1 MSGFG
6 TLLSLAGRSLW
17 NRRSTAVLTIAS
29 IAISVALLSG
39 VERIRSEAR
48 SGFANTLSG
57 TDLIVGARS
66 GDINLLLYSVFRIG
80 NPTNNISWESYQR
93 IAARPAVAWSIPL
106 SLGDSHRGFRVMGT
120 NQDYFQ
126 HYRFAQ
132 SRSLEFASGRPF
144 AGVFESVLGADVAQS
159 LGYATGDSIVI
170 AHGAGATSFVMH
182 DDKPF
187 TVVGVLR
194 KTGTPVD
201 RTVHVSLEGIE
212 AIHIDWQGGAR
223 VPGAQVSSE
232 EVLQMDLQ
240 PKAITAFLL
249 GLKSRIAA
257 FSLQREINT
266 YRQEPL
272 SAIIPGV
279 ALQQM
284 WELLRGVEFAL
295 LAISICVVAAGLM
308 GMLTAILT
316 SLNERRREMAILR
329 AIGARPWQILV
340 LILTEAG
347 LLAVSGVI
355 VGLSLMLGMSAAI
368 APQLEQ
374 RFGIYFAVQPP
385 GLFDAMLAGAVISAA
400 LIIALW
406 PAWRA
411 YRNAL
416 ADGLTIRV

>member
-144 AGVFESVLGADVAQS
+144 AGVFEAVLGADVAQS